1 MSWRIGGLLKGWVS
15 MVEEVGVAPTSEGG
29 DSVTGDTV
37 TPTFVESNFPPLN
50 LLSYSFMSV

>member
-1 MSWRIGGLLKGWVS
+1 MSCLIGSLLKGFFS

-50 LLSYSFMSV
+50 LLSYSLMSV

>member
-1 MSWRIGGLLKGWVS
+1 
-15 MVEEVGVAPTSEGG
+15 MVEEVGFAPTSEGG

-50 LLSYSFMSV
+50 ILLYDSS